1 MTKMKIGRKQ
11 GISFVCAECGAILFH
26 VDARSGKD
34 QFLPQPSEFVAKH
47 KYCPKCGHKLK
58 EPLDANAVKIAGAAF
73 VLRDDQ
79 RLHEIQ
85 EKVAA

>member
-1 MTKMKIGRKQ
+1 MKIGRKH

-26 VDARSGKD
+26 VDPENGKD
-34 QFLPQPSEFVAKH
+34 QSLPQPSEFVAKH

-58 EPLDANAVKIAGAAF
+58 EPLDSNAVTIAGAAF
-73 VLRDDQ
+73 VLRDHR